1 MTTEPRVWQRMLSG
15 RRLNLVDPS
24 PLDIEIEDI
33 AHGLAR
39 VNRWSG
45 QTTGDFGLS
54 VAQHSVLVLDQL
66 LRLHPRLPPEL
77 RLACLLHDAAEYVI
91 GDLISP
97 FKQLVAGQY
106 NTIEER
112 LQHAIHQRFGLP
124 HPLPKDWH
132 SKIKQADR
140 NIAWYEATQLAG
152 FSPKDA
158 SSFIAEKPKILPPRP
173 LIPLAPF
180 EARAGFIER
189 FATLDKLTR
198 KLTPS
203 AG

>member
-1 MTTEPRVWQRMLSG
+1 MTTEPRIWQRMLSG
-15 RRLNLVDPS
+15 RRLNLAEPW
-24 PLDIEIEDI
+24 PPDIEIEDI

-39 VNRWSG
+39 VSRWSG

-66 LRLHPRLPPEL
+66 VRLHPNRPPGL

-97 FKQLVAGQY
+97 FKQLVAGPY

-112 LQHAIHQRFGLP
+112 LQQAIHQRFRLP
-124 HPLPKDWH
+124 HPLPENWQA
-132 SKIKQADR
+132 SIKQADR

-152 FSPKDA
+152 FSDRDA
-158 SSFIAEKPKILPPRP
+158 SKFIADKPKILPPKT
-173 LIPLAPF
+173 LIPLAPSQ
-180 EARAGFIER
+180 ARSLFLER
-189 FATLDKLTR
+189 FRTLETLTQR
-198 KLTPS
+198 LCSP
-203 AG
+203 